1 MSNFFV
7 VIFLI
12 SVIVL
17 IVFLVKSE
25 FRTKK
30 NIWPVILSIFLSFC
44 LIGITA
50 TSEEAGQKVKEE
62 QVVKEKAA
70 AEKKAKEE
78 QVAKEKATA
87 DQRAKEKRVAK
98 EKAAADQR
106 AKEERVAEEKAAADQ
121 RAKEERVAEEKA
133 AADQRAKEERVAEE
147 RAESEKNVSPQTN
160 GITGLCKDGSSAS
173 GDPSARGKA
182 NSCYGHGGWVR

>member
-50 TSEEAGQKVKEE
+50 TSEEADQKVKEEQVVKEKAAAEKKVKEE

-78 QVAKEKATA
+78 QVVKEKAAA
-87 DQRAKEKRVAK
+87 DQRAKEERVAK

-106 AKEERVAEEKAAADQ
+106 AKEE
-121 RAKEERVAEEKA
+121 
-133 AADQRAKEERVAEE
+133 
-147 RAESEKNVSPQTN
+147 
-160 GITGLCKDGSSAS
+160 
-173 GDPSARGKA
+173 
-182 NSCYGHGGWVR
+182 

>member
-62 QVVKEKAA
+62 QVVKEKAV

-98 EKAAADQR
+98 
-106 AKEERVAEEKAAADQ
+106 
-121 RAKEERVAEEKA
+121 EKA